1 MAARTR
7 KVRHDDE
14 TRARIKAS
22 QLIKRLES
30 HALDGVPMEM
40 SQIKAVEILL
50 RKRLPDLSAVEH
62 SGDKDKP
69 VAITVE
75 WQK

>member
-22 QLIKRLES
+22 QLINRLES

-50 RKRLPDLSAVEH
+50 RKRLPDLSAIEH